1 MNLNINYADP
11 DEKFIKTITVYAKK
25 GQNYVYADAA
35 CTVKIDKDTLMNLC
49 RKSLIIVSYEGA
61 FYPVAAYKL
70 NATKGCLDVTIY
82 DVLATTVAAV
92 TVHSSE
98 YTA

>member
-1 MNLNINYADP
+1 MNFKFNYANS
-11 DEKFIKTITVYAKK
+11 DEKFVKTVVVYAKS
-25 GQNYVYADAA
+25 GDNYIYADAT
-35 CTVKIDKDTLMNLC
+35 CSVKINKDTLLNLC
-49 RKSLIIVSYEGA
+49 EKGMVIVSYKGA

-70 NATKGCLDVTIY
+70 NTTKNCLDVTIY

>member
-11 DEKFIKTITVYAKK
+11 DEKFVKTVVVYAKK
-25 GQNYVYADAA
+25 GQGYVYADAA
-35 CTVKIDKDTLMNLC
+35 CTAKIDKDTLMNLC
-49 RKSLIIVSYEGA
+49 KKGLMIVSYEGA

-70 NATKGCLDVTIY
+70 NSTKGCLDVVIY
-82 DVLATTVAAV
+82 DVLASTIAAV